1 MTEQKAARKKNI
13 FPFKRGERSISRDLS
28 ACLVFALAIIIG
40 LVTAY
45 EYFGRSK
52 MLRQEF
58 EEKADTYIEQLAKSV
73 TFPIWN
79 FDMASIKHVCSAYTQ
94 NDQFAK
100 LQITDF
106 NGEIL
111 FNFVRPGEEDD
122 NPIIRTRDLFIDKEK
137 IGTIKLEL
145 SSKSYSRNLDWIL
158 FVSSLTFITSV
169 AVIYVITGFLLD
181 YFIRNPLARL
191 RKGMDKVAMGDFSYR
206 FEEVQ
211 YIELL
216 EIGARF
222 NSMTEEIASRERRLE
237 EVNKELQGEIHKR
250 EKAARS
256 LIKSEKRYRALVET
270 TAEGFFMID
279 DSLVILDV
287 NPAFC
292 RLVGAGR
299 EELLGGSVRDVLGEY
314 AADRFTERQS
324 SDYRFELSFTNR
336 DGREVD
342 LFINATHLYESD
354 LDKLTFAFTTDISNY
369 KLMEKA
375 LRASEEEYRTIA
387 EYTFDWEMWIGPT
400 GSVKYVS
407 PSCERISGYP
417 KAYFME
423 GPMRV
428 ENILHKSDREYWQA
442 AMNGKF
448 LSADGTDMRLFRRDG
463 LLRWVS
469 LTGHQVT
476 ADDGSS
482 LGLRVSLRDITKR
495 KFMEK
500 QLQYE
505 ALHDPLTGLANRTL
519 CCDRIL
525 QAVERA
531 KRRSNYFYAVV
542 FMDLDRFKIV
552 NDSLGHNIGDKL
564 LVEVS
569 KRLLQAIRELDTV
582 SRFGGDE
589 FIVVL
594 EELSSPREGIRI
606 VRRLRDNLSVPL
618 VIDGHKINVAAS
630 YGVLLSPTDYEKP
643 EEIIQN
649 ANVAMHQAKEAGRD
663 RIKVF
668 NKRMLDQAVLAMQ
681 LESDLRSAIANGEFF
696 LDYQPIYSFENGRVV
711 GFEALIRWNHP
722 ERGLVMP
729 NDFIPMAEESGLI
742 FELGSWVITES
753 CRQMKSWVSTY
764 GSAAD
769 MMMSINISGRQFSQ
783 PTLVDNILSN
793 LSEFD
798 LPAHNLK
805 VEITETAIMERAKQA
820 VEMLNRLKKAGVRV
834 SIDDFGTGYSS
845 MSNLQEFP
853 LDQLKIDISFVSKM
867 CESAENAEIVKAIV
881 NLAHNLGLNVV
892 AEGVEELSQQEML
905 REMGCEFGQG
915 YLFSRPVSVASV
927 EAYFQGEH
935 ELGIK

>member
-1 MTEQKAARKKNI
+1 MSEQRAASQRSMFSFKK
-13 FPFKRGERSISRDLS
+13 GERSISRDLS
-28 ACLVFALAIIIG
+28 ACLVFALAVIIG

-45 EYFGRSK
+45 EYFSRSK
-52 MLRQEF
+52 MLHQEF
-58 EEKADTYIEQLAKSV
+58 EEKADTYIEQLTKSV

-79 FDMASIKHVCSAYTQ
+79 FDMGSLKHVCSAYTQ
-94 NDQFAK
+94 NEQFAK
-100 LQITDF
+100 LKITDF
-106 NGEIL
+106 NGDIL

-122 NPIIRTRDLFIDKEK
+122 NPIVRSRDLYIDKEK

-145 SSKSYSRNLDWIL
+145 SSKTYRRNLDWIL
-158 FVSSLTFITSV
+158 FVSSLTFLTSV
-169 AVIYVITGFLLD
+169 AVIYIITGFLLD

-216 EIGARF
+216 EIGNRF
-222 NSMTEEIASRERRLE
+222 NRMTEEIASRESSLE
-237 EVNKELQGEIHKR
+237 KVNKVLQGEIHKR
-250 EKAARS
+250 EKAASS

-279 DSLVILDV
+279 DNQILLDV

-292 RLVGAGR
+292 RMMGLAR
-299 EELLGGSVRDVLGEY
+299 EDVLGADVSSVLGRV
-314 AADRFTERQS
+314 AAEQFAERNS
-324 SDYRFELSFTNR
+324 GGYRFELNFENQE
-336 DGREVD
+336 GREID
-342 LFINATHLYESD
+342 IFINATHLYESD
-354 LDKLTFAFTTDISNY
+354 LDKLTFAFITDVSSY

-387 EYTFDWEMWIGPT
+387 EYTFDWEMWIAPT
-400 GSVKYVS
+400 GAVKYVS

-428 ENILHKSDREYWQA
+428 ENILHKNDREYWLA
-442 AMNGKF
+442 AMNGEF

-476 ADDGSS
+476 ADDGTS

-525 QAVERA
+525 QAVERS
-531 KRRSNYFYAVV
+531 RRRENYYYAVV
-542 FMDLDRFKIV
+542 FMDLDRFKII

-594 EELSSPREGIRI
+594 EELASPREGIRI
-606 VRRLRDNLSVPL
+606 VRRLRDNLSVPMI
-618 VIDGHKINVAAS
+618 IDGHKINIAAS
-630 YGVLLSPTDYEKP
+630 YGVILSPTDYDKP

-668 NKRMLDQAVLAMQ
+668 NKRMLDQAVQAMQ
-681 LESDLRSAIANGEFF
+681 LESDLRAAMVSGTELF
-696 LDYQPIYSFENGRVV
+696 LDYQPIYSMQTNSVV
-711 GFEALIRWNHP
+711 GVEALIRWNHP

-729 NDFIPMAEESGLI
+729 NEFIPMAEESGLI
-742 FELGSWVITES
+742 FELGSWVITEA
-753 CRQMKSWVSTY
+753 CRQMKSWLNRY
-764 GSAAD
+764 DSAAD

-793 LSEFD
+793 LTDFD
-798 LPAHNLK
+798 LPPHNLK
-805 VEITETAIMERAKQA
+805 VEITETAIMERAQQA
-820 VEMLNRLKKAGVRV
+820 VDMLKRLKTAGVLV

-853 LDQLKIDISFVSKM
+853 LDQLKIDLSFVRKM
-867 CESAENAEIVKAIV
+867 RDSAENIEIVKAII

-892 AEGVEELSQQEML
+892 AEGVEEMEQEDML
-905 REMGCEFGQG
+905 RGMGCEYGQG
-915 YLFSRPVSVASV
+915 YLFSRPISV
-927 EAYFQGEH
+927 EKMESFFMGEIP
-935 ELGIK
+935 LG